1 MKGASAVQTAAA
13 PAAKSTG
20 AIALQRQCACG
31 QHTVSGE
38 ECQDCRKGR
47 LTLQRRGNG
56 NPGNGFAPPIVH
68 EVLRSPGRPLPG
80 NARSMMEAGL
90 GRDFSRVRVHTDG
103 RAAESARAV
112 RALAYTV
119 GHNVVFASGQFS
131 PATASGRKLLAH
143 ELTHVAQQG
152 AVDHVPNRI
161 PLNNDA
167 RYESEAERAGEAV
180 TSQGRGPR
188 AIQAGAAPTIMRQTA
203 DAQPAAPQAAPQAAG
218 PAGYD
223 GCTDQQAIIT
233 ARTEAAGKAANAVA
247 VLNDLQTAA
256 PLLDAHFHLNAA
268 EPANQQD
275 LSRVRSQFV
284 RMRTALNSGVRIF
297 CRSAP
302 QVAMGGPRPTMP
314 VEDACAHENAHSTS
328 CAGGDATATVVLCE
342 MALLGMG
349 DGPLSKTILHEFAHI
364 ACNNDPQI
372 HSGGRGGGEVYY
384 DGSRLPGT
392 TPNVLDQADSYAWFA
407 MNAPAAR
414 TGTPGQPETQSSGG
428 GLPGWAIA
436 LLAIGGVAV
445 AGAAIGI
452 GAYLSSHH

>member
-1 MKGASAVQTAAA
+1 MKGASAAQAVAA

-31 QHTVSGE
+31 QHTASGE

-56 NPGNGFAPPIVH
+56 DAGNGFAPPIVH

-80 NARSMMEAGL
+80 AARSMMEAGL
-90 GRDFSRVRVHTDG
+90 GHDFSRVRVHTDG
-103 RAAESARAV
+103 RAADSARAV

-119 GHNVVFASGQFS
+119 GHNVVFAAGQFS
-131 PATASGRKLLAH
+131 PATTSGRKLLAH

-152 AVDHVPNRI
+152 AVGHVPNRI

-167 RYESEAERAGEAV
+167 KYESEANRAGEAV
-180 TSQGRGPR
+180 TSQGPGPQ
-188 AIQAGAAPTIMRQTA
+188 AIQSGAAPAIMRQQA
-203 DAQPAAPQAAPQAAG
+203 DAQSPQSAPQVTG

-223 GCTDQQAIIT
+223 GCHDQQAIVS
-233 ARTEAAGKAANAVA
+233 ARTEASGKAANAVA

-275 LSRVRSQFV
+275 LNRVRAQFV
-284 RMRTALNSGVRIF
+284 RMQTALNSGVRIF

-302 QVAMGGPRPTMP
+302 QPGTGGQRPTMP
-314 VEDACAHENAHSTS
+314 VEAACAHDNAHSTS
-328 CAGGDATATVVLCE
+328 CAGGDASATVVLCE

-392 TPNVLDQADSYAWFA
+392 TPNVIDQADSYAWFA
-407 MNAPAAR
+407 MNAPATR
-414 TGTPGQPETQSSGG
+414 TGTPGQPESQSSQGG

-436 LLAIGGVAV
+436 LIAIGGLALV
-445 AGAAIGI
+445 GGAIGI